1 MNSSPALWGILKV
14 RETSVSEEE
23 PRRGGLDM
31 LRGEKWKHHL
41 EISVSVVPL
50 FFLLLKLNLSFLM
63 LWFLTLMYGMQNL
76 SSPTKD

>member
-1 MNSSPALWGILKV
+1 
-14 RETSVSEEE
+14 
-23 PRRGGLDM
+23 M

-63 LWFLTLMYGMQNL
+63 LCFLTLMYGMQNL
-76 SSPTKD
+76 SSPTKDRTHTAYVGSVSLTTGPPGKSPS